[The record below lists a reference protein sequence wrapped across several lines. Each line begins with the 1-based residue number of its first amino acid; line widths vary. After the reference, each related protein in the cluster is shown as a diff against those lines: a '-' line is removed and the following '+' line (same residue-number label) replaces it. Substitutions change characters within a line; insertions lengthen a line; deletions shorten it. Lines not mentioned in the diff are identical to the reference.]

1 MPKKILP
8 RIAGVS
14 ASEEPWTLRIEWD
27 RGGES
32 LVDLS
37 RPIGKFRIYAPL
49 RHSPELFRKV
59 RVGEYGTDVAW
70 SDAIDM
76 SADLLWHLAQE
87 QSGATMSAEEF
98 KEWRERQ
105 RFTLDAA
112 AKALGVSRRM
122 VAYYEA
128 GDRPIPRVV
137 ALATRA
143 LEAA

>member
-1 MPKKILP
+1 MPRKTLP
-8 RIAGVS
+8 RIIGVE
-14 ASEEPWTLRIEWD
+14 AAEEPWTLRIEWD
-27 RGGES
+27 HGEKS
-32 LVDLS
+32 LIDLS
-37 RPIGKFRIYAPL
+37 GVIDKFRVNAPL
-49 RHSPELFRKV
+49 RQSSELFRRV
-59 RVGEYGTDVAW
+59 GVGEYGTDVAW
-70 SDAIDM
+70 SDSIDI

-98 KEWRERQ
+98 CEWRERQ
-105 RFTLDAA
+105 GYTLDAA
-112 AKALGVSRRM
+112 AKALGISRRT